1 MKNQITSSLNI
12 DVIESM
18 ELLLANLMES
28 GLTKEEYILKS
39 PDEGFDYHWF
49 FNAAT
54 RRLERF
60 DKGILVEIIED
71 YDDDS
76 YLCYYKGS
84 SIIIK
89 KSKIGIRIEH

>member
-1 MKNQITSSLNI
+1 MKNQITSSLSI
-12 DVIESM
+12 DV
-18 ELLLANLMES
+18 
-28 GLTKEEYILKS
+28 
-39 PDEGFDYHWF
+39 
-49 FNAAT
+49 
-54 RRLERF
+54 
-60 DKGILVEIIED
+60 KGILVEIIED